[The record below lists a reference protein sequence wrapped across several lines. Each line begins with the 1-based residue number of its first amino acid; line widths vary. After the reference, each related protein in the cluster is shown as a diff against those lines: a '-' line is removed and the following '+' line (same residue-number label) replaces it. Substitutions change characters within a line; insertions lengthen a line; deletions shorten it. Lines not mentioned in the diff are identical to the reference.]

1 MIGRSIARL
10 MGRTVLCF
18 GELALVALAAAIALP
33 VVVLAARLVS
43 GAISMALGVLWI
55 GAASLPGCCAL
66 LTLTALGLLV
76 QRVR

>member
-1 MIGRSIARL
+1 MNGRSIARL

-18 GELALVALAAAIALP
+18 GELALVALAAAMALP
-33 VVVLAARLVS
+33 VAVMAARVAS
-43 GAISMALGVLWI
+43 GMVGMALGAVWV

-66 LTLTALGLLV
+66 LTLTALGLMV